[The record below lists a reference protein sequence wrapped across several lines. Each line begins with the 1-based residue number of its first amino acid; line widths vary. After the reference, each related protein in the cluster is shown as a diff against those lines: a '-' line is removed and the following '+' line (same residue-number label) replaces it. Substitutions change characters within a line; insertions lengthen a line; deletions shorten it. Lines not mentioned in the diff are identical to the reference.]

1 MACADSNMCVGLRKD
16 DGDKTKQPRIYEAQ
30 PQHEKC
36 AALNFLSHSKLDFLL
51 TIRDHLVGSKG

>member
-1 MACADSNMCVGLRKD
+1 MAYADSNMRVGLRKD
-16 DGDKTKQPRIYEAQ
+16 KTRQPRIYEAQ
-30 PQHEKC
+30 PRHEKC